1 LSRVQ
6 ERVVIGLFDGVEE
19 AADAARALLSLPL
32 PAGHVTTISSVP
44 LPDGAV
50 VTDPKPILFPWIV
63 ASFWFVGAV
72 SGIVLAL
79 VTYLHYPLVTAGKPI
94 TTIPPTIIVA
104 YELAMLAAI
113 LTTLAS
119 GFRAIGLTRF
129 RKKKVFDPRIHEGKI
144 AVCARVATDGQAR
157 QAIEAMKTAG
167 GIDVREEEGE
177 L

>member
-1 LSRVQ
+1 LSRIRD
-6 ERVVIGLFDGVEE
+6 RVVIGLFDGVEE
-19 AADAARALLSLPL
+19 AAAAVRALFDVPL
-32 PAGHVTTISSVP
+32 PAGDVTTISPVP

-50 VTDPKPILFPWIV
+50 VTDPKPITFPWIV
-63 ASFWFVGAV
+63 ASLWLVGAV
-72 SGIVLAL
+72 SGIALAL
-79 VTYLHYPLVTAGKPI
+79 ITYHHYPLVTAGKPI

-119 GFRAIGLTRF
+119 GFRAIGLPRF
-129 RKKKVFDPRIHEGKI
+129 RKKKAFDPRIYDGKI
-144 AVCARVATDGQAR
+144 AVCARVATDEQALG
-157 QAIEAMKTAG
+157 AIEAMRAAG